1 MGDSWIVPVKIAIFT
16 AKVDL
21 LPMVASGI
29 SSHAAMPFFQLQVR
43 LQQIFSEISARVRAC
58 LGPD

>member
-29 SSHAAMPFFQLQVR
+29 SSHAAMPFFSTSGAIAADLQ
-43 LQQIFSEISARVRAC
+43 
-58 LGPD
+58 